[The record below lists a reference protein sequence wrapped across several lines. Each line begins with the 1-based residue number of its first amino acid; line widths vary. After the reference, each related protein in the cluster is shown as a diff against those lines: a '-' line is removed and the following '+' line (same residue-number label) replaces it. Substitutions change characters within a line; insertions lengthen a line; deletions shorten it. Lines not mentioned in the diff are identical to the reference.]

1 MNTMTINELA
11 QKVQHELTQE
21 DTKLIEV
28 GDTIYLIAEGDGFLL
43 DTEIKNDCSAI
54 ELLFISMAYTLDEL
68 KQLIISAIYRAE
80 LSM

>member
-1 MNTMTINELA
+1 MTIKELTT
-11 QKVQHELTQE
+11 KVQNELTQE
-21 DTKLIEV
+21 DAKSIEI
-28 GDTIYLIAEGDGFLL
+28 GDTIYLIAEKDGFLL
-43 DTEIKNDCSAI
+43 DTEFNNPNSVI

>member
-1 MNTMTINELA
+1 MTIKELTT
-11 QKVQHELTQE
+11 KVQNELTQE
-21 DTKLIEV
+21 DAALIEV
-28 GDTIYLIAEGDGFLL
+28 GDTIYLIAEGDKFLL
-43 DTEIKNDCSAI
+43 DTECNNPNAAI